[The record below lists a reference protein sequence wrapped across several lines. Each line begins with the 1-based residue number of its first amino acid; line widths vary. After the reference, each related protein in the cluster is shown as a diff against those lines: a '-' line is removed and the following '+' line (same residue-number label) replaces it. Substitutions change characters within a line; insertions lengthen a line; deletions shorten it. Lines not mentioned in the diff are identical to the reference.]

1 MSKRPLIVVTN
12 DDSYAAKG
20 LKVLSAIMRKL
31 GDVIVIS
38 TEHPMSGKS
47 HSVTLQ
53 IPLRLNLITDEPGY
67 KEYRTNGTPVDAVK
81 LIKHSILSDETPD
94 LLVSGINHGSN
105 ASINIIYS
113 GTMGAVLEGCID
125 GIPSIGFSICDYSP
139 DADFSHIEES
149 LEKISSKVLK
159 DGLPK
164 GVALNV
170 NFPKK
175 SDEKIKGIKVV
186 RQAEARWVEE
196 FEERTD
202 PYRRKYYWMGGHF
215 VNGDGR
221 EDTDEKALHDNYT
234 SVVPVNIDFTAHD
247 AVDKIKF

>member
-1 MSKRPLIVVTN
+1 
-12 DDSYAAKG
+12 
-20 LKVLSAIMRKL
+20 MRRL

-139 DADFSHIEES
+139 DADFSHIVKF
-149 LEKISSKVLK
+149 LRMDCLK
-159 DGLPK
+159 EWL
-164 GVALNV
+164 
-170 NFPKK
+170 
-175 SDEKIKGIKVV
+175 S
-186 RQAEARWVEE
+186 
-196 FEERTD
+196 
-202 PYRRKYYWMGGHF
+202 M
-215 VNGDGR
+215 
-221 EDTDEKALHDNYT
+221 
-234 SVVPVNIDFTAHD
+234 
-247 AVDKIKF
+247 